1 MLPDFAVIVPVH
13 NGAAYLERS
22 LEALRVAAEEYCALD
37 GHVEIIVVDDASSDS
52 SGEVAQ
58 RFGAKV
64 IELPPP
70 PSGPSVARNRG
81 AKSAGEEVLMFVDA
95 DVLVKRDV
103 LIKIGR
109 FFESR
114 PEIAA
119 VFGSYDDAPDDPGFV
134 SQYKNLF
141 HHYVHQTS
149 QENSNSF
156 WAGCGA
162 IRSEVFRNVGGF
174 PETYTRPAI
183 EDIELGYILLSKGY
197 HSYLM
202 KDLQGKHLKK
212 WELFQLI
219 KTDIFMRGVPWTRL
233 LLRTRSFTRD
243 LNLQTHNRV
252 SVVLVYLMV
261 LSAIGSLKWPWLIAS
276 ILPLGGFFIFLNID
290 LYQFFAEKKGFG
302 FVLKAIP
309 LHLLYYFYNGVSFII
324 GLLLHLKETRGRA
337 PES

>member
-1 MLPDFAVIVPVH
+1 MKAR
-13 NGAAYLERS
+13 G
-22 LEALRVAAEEYCALD
+22 
-37 GHVEIIVVDDASSDS
+37 EIL
-52 SGEVAQ
+52 
-58 RFGAKV
+58 F
-64 IELPPP
+64 
-70 PSGPSVARNRG
+70 
-81 AKSAGEEVLMFVDA
+81 FVDA
-95 DVLVKRDV
+95 DVV
-103 LIKIGR
+103 LMPGAVQYILDLFSR
-109 FFESR
+109 R
-114 PEIAA
+114 PEIDA
-119 VFGSYDDAPDDPGFV
+119 VFGSYDVFPRANSTV
-134 SQYKNLF
+134 SQYRNLL
-141 HHYVHQTS
+141 HHYTHQCAHSEATT
-149 QENSNSF
+149 F